1 MGKMNFRKS
10 EGIYY
15 ISFENCVHEWNGHLE
30 IFSLP
35 LGNVRFSEQIFHRVP
50 LLYELQSVAKVLGH
64 SPFEVG
70 FLTEFEKLPPP
81 PQNNVANSEHTFPCL
96 FQH

>member
-1 MGKMNFRKS
+1 MSNIKDVCCK
-10 EGIYY
+10 
-15 ISFENCVHEWNGHLE
+15 
-30 IFSLP
+30 
-35 LGNVRFSEQIFHRVP
+35 
-50 LLYELQSVAKVLGH
+50 LQSVAKVLGH

-81 PQNNVANSEHTFPCL
+81 PQKNVANSEHTFPCL